1 MLPTGGGGGA
11 FTRHFGIAF
20 ATTADLPRTS
30 RPAHGLSLTSRRGAH
45 GLSLTARG
53 LSTSSTSS
61 SGGMLLWSDVGVRK
75 PLSSA
80 AELSE
85 TTSSATGPP
94 KCLAPIGV
102 RDTPPP

>member
-1 MLPTGGGGGA
+1 MLPTGSSGGA

-20 ATTADLPRTS
+20 ATSTGAGRGGRLP
-30 RPAHGLSLTSRRGAH
+30 PLPLTSRAAH

-61 SGGMLLWSDVGVRK
+61 SGGMLLSTCDVGVWK

-80 AELSE
+80 AELSA
-85 TTSSATGPP
+85 TTSAATGP
-94 KCLAPIGV
+94 CLAPIGV
-102 RDTPPP
+102 TDSTPPPP